1 MIRDSFESKII
12 RVDGFN
18 GEEVTC
24 EVFHN
29 DKLQEQFLASNQSK
43 SLLLSG
49 NGIYKLILKSQT
61 FQRSV
66 SFRISLFKED
76 GAQWLPLSDSNLF
89 LDCLPEEVISPRF
102 LMVLCKS
109 KTLHIIEES
118 RVVSEES
125 SLSVSDS
132 EEAISEIKVVD
143 EIASNTCNTQEFFES
158 IDSDFLDQSSIKEDE
173 VEEIVEINNS
183 QRLKKIWEGD
193 NSEEIEANEKSC
205 DIFKELL
212 MYKNVCEETTKKLVA
227 ISRIGELQQARITE
241 LEMLTSKYAEINKDQ
256 VKRSQAREESLLL
269 LVNDKE
275 NELKLAQDE
284 VFRLRSDKRNLEFEN
299 KRLKDNV
306 DNLSIQLSMCDVTLK
321 TQEIKFLKEKTIELE
336 KLSSKS
342 LNISLSDSILAEKEA
357 TIKEL
362 HTQIQRLK
370 PGNSK
375 KNSQE
380 SFDLGVDELDDAVK
394 AHAKILNL
402 NEPIIRD
409 KEQMYIFRNR
419 KLSLILHNGNLMC
432 RIGANF
438 KPFKEYMETFVLDNT
453 IIRSQKKRHSTEGS
467 LDSEYDAQ
475 NFCEIISKSKSASTK
490 FNKTTLPKRQIKS

>member
-1 MIRDSFESKII
+1 
-12 RVDGFN
+12 
-18 GEEVTC
+18 
-24 EVFHN
+24 
-29 DKLQEQFLASNQSK
+29 
-43 SLLLSG
+43 
-49 NGIYKLILKSQT
+49 
-61 FQRSV
+61 
-66 SFRISLFKED
+66 
-76 GAQWLPLSDSNLF
+76 
-89 LDCLPEEVISPRF
+89 
-102 LMVLCKS
+102 
-109 KTLHIIEES
+109 
-118 RVVSEES
+118 
-125 SLSVSDS
+125 
-132 EEAISEIKVVD
+132 
-143 EIASNTCNTQEFFES
+143 
-158 IDSDFLDQSSIKEDE
+158 
-173 VEEIVEINNS
+173 
-183 QRLKKIWEGD
+183 
-193 NSEEIEANEKSC
+193 
-205 DIFKELL
+205 
-212 MYKNVCEETTKKLVA
+212 
-227 ISRIGELQQARITE
+227 
-241 LEMLTSKYAEINKDQ
+241 
-256 VKRSQAREESLLL
+256 
-269 LVNDKE
+269 
-275 NELKLAQDE
+275 
-284 VFRLRSDKRNLEFEN
+284 
-299 KRLKDNV
+299 
-306 DNLSIQLSMCDVTLK
+306 MCDVTLK